1 MPRSGAVLPVLLAGR
16 GQGNTLIGGRR
27 EFMADAQNPG
37 RQLNIGH
44 YFLVFLIV
52 LALFFCWQIMKPYID
67 PVILALILAVLTSPV
82 NDWLVKRFRGKENVA
97 ALTSCLLLI
106 IVIVV
111 PVVAILSVVIR
122 QGIHSF
128 SAIQHW
134 IAAGNFNTLLNS
146 PLITRALAL
155 ADKYLPVNFLEN
167 MDLGAAAMQVSSS
180 AGKWLVSKGGYF
192 IGNLSL
198 VAGKF
203 FIMIFVFFF
212 AVKDRKQIIDY
223 VLHLIPLS
231 TDQENILAKKIKDVA
246 RSAILGSLV
255 TALAQGAAGGLA
267 FAICGLPGFFWG
279 AVMAFAS
286 LIPVVGTALV
296 WVPAAGYL
304 LISEPWGYGLFM
316 IIWCVL
322 VVGMIDNLVRPLF
335 MSGAAGMS
343 TVLIFF
349 SILGGISYFGLAGL
363 LYGPL
368 VFGIT
373 MVLLYIY
380 SLEFEVFLKRQD
392 HSEAVTDSSAGPS
405 QIQDDMT

>member
-1 MPRSGAVLPVLLAGR
+1 MA
-16 GQGNTLIGGRR
+16 
-27 EFMADAQNPG
+27 MADSQSPN
-37 RQLNIGH
+37 RQINLGH
-44 YFLVFLIV
+44 YFLVFLILV
-52 LALFFCWQIMKPYID
+52 SLYFCWQIMKPYVD
-67 PVILALILAVLTSPV
+67 PVIIALILAALTRPV
-82 NDWLVKRFRGKENVA
+82 NDRLLKRFRGKENLA
-97 ALTSCLLLI
+97 ALASCFLLI

-111 PVVAILSVVIR
+111 PVVILLSLVIR

-128 SAIQHW
+128 TAIQHW
-134 IAAGNFNTLLNS
+134 IAAGNLTRLMTN

-155 ADKYLPVNFLEN
+155 ADQYLPGNILEN
-167 MDLGAAAMQVSSS
+167 IDLGSTAMQVSSS

-192 IGNLSL
+192 IGNISL
-198 VAGKF
+198 AAGKF

-212 AVKDRKQIIDY
+212 AVKDRKRIVDY
-223 VLHLIPLS
+223 VLHLVPLS
-231 TDQENILAKKIKDVA
+231 SGHERILANKIKDVA
-246 RSAILGSLV
+246 RSALLGSLV

-304 LISEPWGYGLFM
+304 LVSGNWGYALFM
-316 IIWCVL
+316 TVWCIL

-335 MSGAAGMS
+335 MSGGAGMS

-380 SLEFEVFLKRQD
+380 DLEFKVFLARQD
-392 HSEAVTDSSAGPS
+392 ET
-405 QIQDDMT
+405 

>member
-1 MPRSGAVLPVLLAGR
+1 MTDSCNPD
-16 GQGNTLIGGRR
+16 RR
-27 EFMADAQNPG
+27 
-37 RQLNIGH
+37 LNIGH

-52 LALFFCWQIMKPYID
+52 VALFFCWQIMKPYMD
-67 PVILALILAVLTSPV
+67 PVIFALILAALTSPV
-82 NDWLVKRFRGKENVA
+82 NAWLMKRFRGKENLA
-97 ALTSCLLLI
+97 ALASCFLLI
-106 IVIVV
+106 MVIVV
-111 PVVAILSVVIR
+111 PVVILLSLVIR
-122 QGIHSF
+122 QGIHSL

-134 IAAGNFNTLLNS
+134 IAAGNLNQVMTS
-146 PLITRALAL
+146 PLITRVLAL
-155 ADKYLPVNFLEN
+155 ADQYLPGSIVEN
-167 MDLGAAAMQVSSS
+167 IDLGAAAMQVSSS
-180 AGKWLVSKGGYF
+180 AGKWLVSRGGYF
-192 IGNLSL
+192 IGNISL

-212 AVKDRKQIIDY
+212 AVRDRKRILDY

-231 TDQENILAKKIKDVA
+231 TGHEKILANKIKDVA
-246 RSAILGSLV
+246 RSALLGSLV
-255 TALAQGAAGGLA
+255 TALAQGAAGGAA

-304 LISEPWGYGLFM
+304 LISGSWGYGLFLV
-316 IIWCVL
+316 IWCVL

-335 MSGAAGMS
+335 MSGGAGMS

-349 SILGGISYFGLAGL
+349 SILGGISYFGLAGI

-380 SLEFEVFLKRQD
+380 NLEFEVFLARQD
-392 HSEAVTDSSAGPS
+392 QT
-405 QIQDDMT
+405 

>member
-1 MPRSGAVLPVLLAGR
+1 M
-16 GQGNTLIGGRR
+16 T
-27 EFMADAQNPG
+27 DAPNPI
-37 RQLNIGH
+37 RQFNIGH

-52 LALFFCWQIMKPYID
+52 VALFFCWQIMKPYID
-67 PVILALILAVLTSPV
+67 PVIIALILAALTSPV
-82 NDWLVKRFRGKENVA
+82 NTWLLKRFRGKENLA
-97 ALTSCLLLI
+97 ALASCFLLI

-111 PVVAILSVVIR
+111 PAVILLSLVIR
-122 QGIHSF
+122 QGIHSV

-134 IAAGNFNTLLNS
+134 IAAGNLNRVMDS
-146 PLITRALAL
+146 PLITRVMALANQ
-155 ADKYLPVNFLEN
+155 YLPGNILEN
-167 MDLGAAAMQVSSS
+167 IDLGSAAMQVSSS

-192 IGNLSL
+192 IGNISL
-198 VAGKF
+198 AAGKF
-203 FIMIFVFFF
+203 FIMVFVFFF
-212 AVKDRKQIIDY
+212 AVKDRKRIIDY

-231 TDQENILAKKIKDVA
+231 TEHEKILANKIKDVA
-246 RSAILGSLV
+246 RSALLGSLV
-255 TALAQGAAGGLA
+255 TALAQGAAGGTA

-296 WVPAAGYL
+296 WVPAAGFL
-304 LISEPWGYGLFM
+304 LVSGHWGYALFM
-316 IIWCVL
+316 TLWCVL

-335 MSGAAGMS
+335 MSGGAGMS

-349 SILGGISYFGLAGL
+349 SILGGISYFGLTGI

-380 SLEFEVFLKRQD
+380 DLEFKVFLARQD
-392 HSEAVTDSSAGPS
+392 ES
-405 QIQDDMT
+405 